1 MINTYIVPVSN
12 GNNVWIETVKAK
24 DYNDSLEKFIEY
36 FSRKFEIEDYFDD
49 WEDFQDELSYKNII
63 FGEVKDIEEL

>member
-49 WEDFQDELSYKNII
+49 WEDFQDELAYRDII

>member
-1 MINTYIVPVSN
+1 MINTYIVPVSD
-12 GNNVWIETVKAK
+12 GNSVWIETVKAK

-49 WEDFQDELSYKNII
+49 WEDFQDELSYRDII